1 MWRRWLSMDERLN
14 GNFYYR
20 PFVEGYDLYSVNAAL
35 DSTLLD
41 NFAPFMSWREKARE
55 RKTPENA
62 AAFQWEYKLRNGK
75 RERRNYIVAEKDIQ
89 ETIKALFETP
99 EFAEKIYPGF
109 LAGCEFGR
117 RYQYQQPVW
126 KC

>member
-1 MWRRWLSMDERLN
+1 MAQMAFYDERLN

-20 PFVEGYDLYSVNAAL
+20 PFVEGYDFIFGQCGWTVRFW
-35 DSTLLD
+35 TI
-41 NFAPFMSWREKARE
+41 FAPVYELARKGARE
-55 RKTPENA
+55 ENTGECRSISV
-62 AAFQWEYKLRNGK
+62 EYKLRNGK